1 MAPPSSTRYV
11 PAQHCSTALH
21 CCPYQLKYVV
31 PESSLYTNMLHL
43 EHELDALLAKRRDC
57 VAQTLT
63 DPLTLVPKRLRVYIF
78 NWHENQRRS
87 MDDTGRHTL
96 VATHLVA

>member
-1 MAPPSSTRYV
+1 M
-11 PAQHCSTALH
+11 
-21 CCPYQLKYVV
+21 
-31 PESSLYTNMLHL
+31 PESSLYTNMLQL

-78 NWHENQRRS
+78 NWHENQRCS
-87 MDDTGRHTL
+87 INDAGVHNL
-96 VATHLVA
+96 C